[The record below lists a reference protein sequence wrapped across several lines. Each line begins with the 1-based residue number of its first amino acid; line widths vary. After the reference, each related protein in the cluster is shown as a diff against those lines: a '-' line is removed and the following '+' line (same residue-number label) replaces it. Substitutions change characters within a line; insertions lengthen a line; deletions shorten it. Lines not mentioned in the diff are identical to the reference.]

1 MIRLASNPD
10 IKSSDGILLIDTSVT
25 GSSHFFGSMDCAL
38 RVLLKAGLVQGNA
51 SKFGIDAQGNWKDD
65 SFKLLAEATLETMA
79 KVTVTYN
86 FEAQGGRRPIKH
98 EAQLNLVLGDRGH
111 KELSFSVK
119 PNDREEWKGE
129 MKGVWT
135 LEKSDFTAQLESPR
149 RTLMEFEAKRESY
162 TNMKYH
168 LKIPSDRIDAAFES
182 TINVR
187 RSDDFDASAQ
197 LHLNSIEVRRWDD
210 YDPRSPT
217 SFFDLP
223 MGIFAPNVELA
234 FNARQRGKVNL
245 DVKLDQGNG
254 IKRALRYEHSNFG
267 DLIEFAASA
276 YDCDYLLFKRTA
288 KDNGRQHILS
298 LDCQNNNWNGN
309 LEVFYQMGRDN
320 LKFKMAE
327 SWTGGDFEC
336 NLNRSNRIN
345 KIDVTAKLT
354 HPKISMTLN
363 LDAQENR
370 EKLGVNGK
378 FEVDFDGM
386 KKTMSFQYDQV
397 RPDQLELKVNVDG
410 CDILKVK
417 RTDKDNGKLHT
428 LSINCEPFGT
438 SAYDG
443 DVEVFYAHSLWSSQG
458 HLKLTVDETWTGRK
472 MEINLD
478 LAQKELKLDIARSG
492 VKVHEVYA
500 KATLNGDMNFLLR
513 YKKNGSRVFKI
524 ECQFEQSIQGFID
537 IKMAPGAFE
546 MRADISHDR

>member
-98 EAQLNLVLGDRGH
+98 VAQLNLVLGDEGH

-168 LKIPSDRIDAAFES
+168 LKIPSERIDAAFES

-197 LHLNSIEVRRWDD
+197 LHLNS
-210 YDPRSPT
+210 
-217 SFFDLP
+217 
-223 MGIFAPNVELA
+223 FAPSVELA

-276 YDCDYLLFKRTA
+276 YDCDYLMFKRTA

-298 LDCQNNNWNGN
+298 SDCQNNNWNGN

-320 LKFKMAE
+320 LKLKMAE
-327 SWTGGDFEC
+327 SWTGGDFEG
-336 NLNRSNRIN
+336 NLKKYRIN
-345 KIDVTAKLT
+345 DNGSIWNHSRMDVTAKLT

-363 LDAQENR
+363 LDAQETS
-370 EKLGVNGK
+370 EKIDVNGK
-378 FEVDFDGM
+378 FEVDFDRM

-410 CDILKVK
+410 CDVLKVK

-443 DVEVFYAHSLWSSQG
+443 DVEVFYAHSLRSSQG

-478 LAQKELKLDIARSG
+478 LEQKELKLDIARSG
-492 VKVHEVYA
+492 AKVHEVYA

-524 ECQFEQSIQGFID
+524 ECQFEQSIQGYID